1 MPSGFRSS
9 IKHKIKVA
17 RFRYGQ
23 FTHHFSNAIR
33 IGSNWLGGAAIMASL
48 MCLVCLVVLIG
59 YDHSRHDLVLL
70 SRLMHGCQIVFIV
83 KVLYGLVLRF
93 RTTTRNTR
101 LLKWIVD
108 SAVLITLLPLLYPHP
123 DHPWIPFLE
132 RLLYGHR
139 FLYIVLGAYSLVE
152 ICYAVMRAT
161 SRRTNPSLLLSG
173 SFLFFIII
181 GSFVLMLP
189 KCTYGSISYVD
200 SLFVATSA
208 VCITGLTPVDIPST
222 FTPTGIAVLA
232 VLFQIGGIGV
242 LTFTSFFALFFSGAT
257 SVYNQLLIRDMVY
270 SKTMN
275 ALLPTLLYII
285 GFTLAVEAIGAVG
298 VYFAI
303 PDSLGLSE
311 TDKLIFAGF
320 HSLSAFCNAGFSCL
334 PQGMANPALM
344 TPGQS
349 LYIVTCVLILA
360 GAIGFPI
367 LVNFK
372 DIIVGRLK
380 GLWQRMKGQRPD
392 LPLHLYDLNTKL
404 VLATSLLILGVCSAA
419 FFVLEYNNTLRGMT
433 LWQKAVQSVF
443 NSLIPRSAGFA
454 SVNPSEFMSLTLL
467 IVVVQMWIGGASQSL
482 AGGVK
487 VNTVAAVFLNVR
499 SVIAGRKRAWAYD
512 RTISVGSV
520 RRANTVLAL
529 AIVAFLGF
537 TAIVMF
543 LEPQMALKP
552 LIFEVTSALFTVGS
566 SLGVT
571 GELCDPSKV
580 TLCVAMFLGRVGI
593 ISILSGFVS
602 NRHDISEHLPEENI
616 IIN

>member
-1 MPSGFRSS
+1 
-9 IKHKIKVA
+9 
-17 RFRYGQ
+17 
-23 FTHHFSNAIR
+23 
-33 IGSNWLGGAAIMASL
+33 
-48 MCLVCLVVLIG
+48 
-59 YDHSRHDLVLL
+59 
-70 SRLMHGCQIVFIV
+70 
-83 KVLYGLVLRF
+83 
-93 RTTTRNTR
+93 
-101 LLKWIVD
+101 
-108 SAVLITLLPLLYPHP
+108 
-123 DHPWIPFLE
+123 
-132 RLLYGHR
+132 
-139 FLYIVLGAYSLVE
+139 
-152 ICYAVMRAT
+152 
-161 SRRTNPSLLLSG
+161 
-173 SFLFFIII
+173 
-181 GSFVLMLP
+181 
-189 KCTYGSISYVD
+189 
-200 SLFVATSA
+200 
-208 VCITGLTPVDIPST
+208 
-222 FTPTGIAVLA
+222 
-232 VLFQIGGIGV
+232 
-242 LTFTSFFALFFSGAT
+242 
-257 SVYNQLLIRDMVY
+257 MVY

-298 VYFAI
+298 VYFTI